1 MTGSWLA
8 RRSVR
13 RTALAGL
20 AVGLAALAALAI
32 AGAVSTGRATAQVRE
47 YTQVSRHW
55 GQVFVRISEEDEALQ
70 QYLNTGTDLDRAA
83 LAAAIGAAE
92 PELTWLTANGG
103 PEEVFQVTQ
112 LRYDY
117 LRFTNTLRAVLN
129 AGRRG
134 DQAAIDAHVRPAAI
148 EFAALRRQAVGNV
161 ERNQK
166 NLNVY
171 LAAVDE
177 RNRALRTFT
186 IGVFGADLATFA
198 LCTAI
203 LIGYQRRI
211 ERQAV
216 SSHHQAMHDSLTGLA
231 NRALFRDRADQ
242 ALRRASRTS
251 QPFAL
256 VANHL
261 NGFKQINDT
270 LGHHAGDLL
279 LKHVADRL
287 GECVRETDT
296 IARLGGDEFS
306 IVLPNVTSIEHATEV
321 AERVLRAIV
330 QPLDLDGAPATVG
343 GSIGVAIYPEHG
355 EHLEELI
362 QHADAAMYTA
372 KRHRLGICVY
382 EPTGRRDPAQLEAA
396 VAAGRRTP
404 DPVLP

>member
-1 MTGSWLA
+1 
-8 RRSVR
+8 
-13 RTALAGL
+13 
-20 AVGLAALAALAI
+20 
-32 AGAVSTGRATAQVRE
+32 
-47 YTQVSRHW
+47 
-55 GQVFVRISEEDEALQ
+55 
-70 QYLNTGTDLDRAA
+70 
-83 LAAAIGAAE
+83 
-92 PELTWLTANGG
+92 
-103 PEEVFQVTQ
+103 
-112 LRYDY
+112 
-117 LRFTNTLRAVLN
+117 
-129 AGRRG
+129 
-134 DQAAIDAHVRPAAI
+134 
-148 EFAALRRQAVGNV
+148 
-161 ERNQK
+161 
-166 NLNVY
+166 VY

-242 ALRRASRTS
+242 ALRLASRTS

-256 VANHL
+256 VAIDL

-343 GSIGVAIYPEHG
+343 GSIGVAVYPEHG